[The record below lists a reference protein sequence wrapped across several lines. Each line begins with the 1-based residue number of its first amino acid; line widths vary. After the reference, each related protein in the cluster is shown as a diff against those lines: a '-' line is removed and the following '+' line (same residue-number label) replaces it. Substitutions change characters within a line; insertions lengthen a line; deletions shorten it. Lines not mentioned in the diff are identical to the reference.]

1 MKLYFRIL
9 GYLAPYRALIIAATF
24 ATLGFAAFDAF
35 SIVALIPLLSALF
48 GKGAVQAVDAERS
61 DVEQMMDATLGK
73 LISPDMSAQ
82 ELLLTINLFIL
93 AVFFIKN
100 IFDFLQ
106 SYL

>member
-1 MKLYFRIL
+1 MRLYLRIL
-9 GYLAPYRALIIAATF
+9 GYLRPYRGLIIAATV

-48 GKGAVQAVDAERS
+48 GKNGVQVDADRS
-61 DVEQMMDATLGK
+61 DVEKMMDATVGK

-93 AVFFIKN
+93 
-100 IFDFLQ
+100 
-106 SYL
+106 